1 MDIKILIHNTR
12 LRTALSPTLT
22 QSGSSSLQCADL
34 SLTSQ
39 HLMGGL
45 SDLNFVL
52 KKRALGKAP
61 QATIFPSSVLILKLG
76 ALQLN

>member
-1 MDIKILIHNTR
+1 MF
-12 LRTALSPTLT
+12 PTLT
-22 QSGSSSLQCADL
+22 QSGSSSLQSADL

-52 KKRALGKAP
+52 EKRTLGQAP

-76 ALQLN
+76 ALQSN